1 MYQANI
7 LGFKYLSS
15 NNSKL
20 NQDSLIKREAFTD
33 VCHAVTVRSG
43 DNKYKTRLRTD
54 EQGDAVCP
62 VCWQF
67 VSKCRN
73 KGLQQDTRYNLNLEP
88 TQEPSEEPS
97 GEPSKVLSGQPSGE
111 PSREPSEEPS
121 REPSG
126 DVKRHLSNHLQNFL
140 NNCLKLHFYQ
150 SIGGLKASECFKQK
164 VCWSDWQL
172 LRIWQSYLTVIG
184 QLWGGVLSQL
194 YEEVPHDSK

>member
-1 MYQANI
+1 MCVSNMYQANI

-33 VCHAVTVRSG
+33 VCHAMTVRSG

-54 EQGDAVCP
+54 EQGDADCSVR
-62 VCWQF
+62 WQF

-88 TQEPSEEPS
+88 TQEPSGEPSEVPSGQSSGESSEEPS
-97 GEPSKVLSGQPSGE
+97 GETSDVPSGQ

-126 DVKRHLSNHLQNFL
+126 EVKRRLKKHLSNHLQNFR
-140 NNCLKLHFYQ
+140 NNRLKLHFYQ
-150 SIGGLKASECFKQK
+150 SIEGLKASECFKQK
-164 VCWSDWQL
+164 VCWSDWQ
-172 LRIWQSYLTVIG
+172 
-184 QLWGGVLSQL
+184 
-194 YEEVPHDSK
+194 